1 MDSTAKTISSVL
13 VVIGLVAVFVA
24 VGTLVLVRYE
34 NPIKQ
39 IDVNDLKK
47 VTLQDPGHG
56 VTKAVEPQRWSTMVD
71 YFKSSSRVV
80 QPANVQVLAEVVF
93 YFKDGRTQLVE
104 VMDMGR
110 EVGCFKID
118 NVFYQGGDERELIR
132 MLDDA
137 LRYQREDQNSPRQ
150 R

>member
-1 MDSTAKTISSVL
+1 MKITSSLMDSTAKTISSVL

-56 VTKAVEPQRWSTMVD
+56 VTKA
-71 YFKSSSRVV
+71 
-80 QPANVQVLAEVVF
+80 
-93 YFKDGRTQLVE
+93 
-104 VMDMGR
+104 
-110 EVGCFKID
+110 
-118 NVFYQGGDERELIR
+118 
-132 MLDDA
+132 
-137 LRYQREDQNSPRQ
+137 
-150 R
+150 